1 MVVRDGKKPRPQGR
15 GVQSIEVGGRLLTAM
30 VEASGAAMLR
40 DLARAADITPAQA
53 HAYLRSFQAIGLV
66 EQDSDTSRYRLG
78 PLALQLGMTRLR
90 TFDPLRMAGQTAVA
104 LSSELG
110 LMVAILVW
118 GTYGP
123 TVVQVQEGSDQ
134 LHVNVR
140 AGTVFTLTG
149 TASGEVFTAFMKG
162 AAVKSLLQRE
172 LKLGSR
178 TQRIGAPA
186 RPDAVA
192 AAVSDVR
199 KRGYAT
205 TEGRPVPGVNAI
217 SAPVFDRTGQIQC
230 AITLIGPTAALPL
243 DGDDKLVA
251 RLLDATRDLSRQLGW
266 SETDVRL
273 QSRLEKEIAAR
284 RTAP

>member
-1 MVVRDGKKPRPQGR
+1 MVLRDGKKARPPGR
-15 GVQSIEVGGRLLTAM
+15 GVQSIEVGGRLLSAM
-30 VEASGAAMLR
+30 VNAGGAAMLR
-40 DLARAADITPAQA
+40 DLAQAADMAPAQA
-53 HAYLRSFQAIGLV
+53 HAYLRSFQNVGLV
-66 EQDSDTSRYRLG
+66 EQDRDTGLYGLG
-78 PLALQLGMTRLR
+78 AFALQLGMTRLR

-110 LMVAILVW
+110 LMVAVLVW

-149 TASGEVFTAFMKG
+149 TASGAVFTAFMKG

-178 TQRIGAPA
+178 TQRIGTPA

-192 AAVSDVR
+192 AVVNDVR
-199 KRGYAT
+199 KLGYAT

-243 DGDDKLVA
+243 DGDDKLAA
-251 RLLDATRDLSRQLGW
+251 RLLDATHDLSRQLGW
-266 SETDVRL
+266 SETEVRL
-273 QSRLEKEIAAR
+273 QGRSDKEAATR
-284 RTAP
+284 RTIP